1 MRHQASRAQNSPL
14 GMPAS
19 AISRRGLLQTGGSGL
34 GSLALSWLIS
44 RDLQAGLA
52 VPHHPPKARSVIW
65 LFMEGGPSHLDLL
78 DPKPLL
84 NELSGKPLPE
94 SFSEP
99 ITAMGEKGA
108 PLLASPRSWKQHGQ
122 SGLWAS
128 DWIPHIATQLDDI
141 AVIRSCTTDGINHAG
156 GVCQMNT
163 CLNTAGRPSLGAWVH
178 YGLGT
183 ANENLPARG
192 VENRALYWS

>member
-19 AISRRGLLQTGGSGL
+19 AISRRGLLQAGGSGL

-44 RDLQAGLA
+44 RDLQAALA

-84 NELSGKPLPE
+84 N
-94 SFSEP
+94 
-99 ITAMGEKGA
+99 
-108 PLLASPRSWKQHGQ
+108 
-122 SGLWAS
+122 
-128 DWIPHIATQLDDI
+128 
-141 AVIRSCTTDGINHAG
+141 
-156 GVCQMNT
+156 
-163 CLNTAGRPSLGAWVH
+163 
-178 YGLGT
+178 
-183 ANENLPARG
+183 
-192 VENRALYWS
+192 